1 MYMGEEQ
8 NAGYYDE
15 GQEEEEVYEEEEEDY
30 EELYEEPLTKRPR
43 QEEEEVRDSSLIP
56 RLD

>member
-1 MYMGEEQ
+1 MGEEQ